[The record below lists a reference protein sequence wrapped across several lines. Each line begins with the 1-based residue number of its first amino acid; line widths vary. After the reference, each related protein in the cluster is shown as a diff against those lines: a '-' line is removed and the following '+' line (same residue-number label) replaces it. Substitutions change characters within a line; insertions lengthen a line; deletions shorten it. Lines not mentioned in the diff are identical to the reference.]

1 MDHHFVKLE
10 EASEEKDD
18 ILVPKPSKNH
28 SFCGLC
34 RLHFE
39 DYLTHLELEVHRDN
53 LKKAKFQKSIST
65 LFKILVKKDKRV
77 ERQAKRQLKEVLK
90 TKKVQ
95 KERKHRTAV
104 KVVVM
109 NIEETDSSSMNVV

>member
-1 MDHHFVKLE
+1 MTVSFPVISRQLGEGQETATQGETVPTRSLPVFNKDRSHFTPSFVLESDKAKVEKNLNFYMDHHFVKLE

-53 LKKAKFQKSIST
+53 LKKAKF
-65 LFKILVKKDKRV
+65 
-77 ERQAKRQLKEVLK
+77 
-90 TKKVQ
+90 
-95 KERKHRTAV
+95 
-104 KVVVM
+104 
-109 NIEETDSSSMNVV
+109 